1 MTFLKSLL
9 LGLRRKVGEPIMIL
23 LTVAIAVA
31 IFVSA
36 FALRDSIRQ
45 STVDSYRAFSG
56 DAALEASFSEDY
68 PAYYVTAEDADYRAL
83 ATECDRYGALY
94 SGYLFYASVG
104 KEKGSFATIYATDR
118 EALSRYNPVECLS
131 GEVTSSRTGAVLS
144 ESFAEKIGAR
154 VGDTLT
160 AGRYG
165 SAQTA
170 TLTVTGVARERGL
183 FTGAQVLVSEQ
194 TASRLLSLGDN
205 LRVYNRFFV
214 ELSAEKMNLLGVTAE
229 QATERLAAVSP
240 CFDVASPVND
250 RNVEVTLSYQS
261 TLLIVVALI
270 VAALGAILIHSAVS
284 LVMKNRLATAALFKS
299 VGATSGALTLY
310 LLAEIFLY
318 GLVGSLIGVG
328 GSYVVGAIFGA
339 MTGSAASFSV
349 GVGTA
354 FLGILFGV
362 ALALLSALAPVL
374 RLSLSP
380 LSDLLRSHSPIVR
393 AKALPAVVS
402 AAVFLALFLA
412 VAFAGV
418 SAAFALGAVAAFALL
433 ALLFTAIP
441 FAVTGVSALLVRVTR
456 DRPRAGKVYLAAT
469 GARSNRHAHSG
480 ARLLAIA
487 VLAILSIALLLG
499 EATGQLRSFDRLF
512 RADIMISADS
522 AEIPAVTVD
531 ARTIEGVSGAYFA
544 YVETRCAIEGEEDN
558 TVSFFAARAQEY
570 ESVFRAEEFGVDV
583 ASLTGNRRAAMGSG
597 LALKLGLEIGDE
609 FSLTVN
615 GGRETFILA
624 SLIDTPLTVV
634 FVDLS
639 GLGIP
644 PNLCLAEGTDD
655 AFSRLSEKY
664 ALTGAVYRASDAFG
678 YVTTLAS
685 DYIRVFAVFEGLVF
699 LFALAG
705 YLNAALASYRDRRR
719 EYELLAAAGASRSD
733 RIRMIVWENAIV
745 VLTAVAIGAAMAFA
759 LLFIVQNML
768 KSLGLY
774 FALLG

>member
-1 MTFLKSLL
+1 MFLKSLL
-9 LGLRRKVGEPIMIL
+9 LGLRRKLGEPIMIL

-31 IFVSA
+31 VFVSA
-36 FALRDSIRQ
+36 LALRDSIRET
-45 STVDSYRAFSG
+45 TVASYRSFSG
-56 DAALEASFSEDY
+56 EASLEASFSEDY
-68 PAYYVTAEDADYRAL
+68 PAYYVTADDAEYRAL
-83 ATECDRYGALY
+83 AVAADKYGALY

-104 KEKGSFATIYATDR
+104 KEQGSFAAVYATDR

-131 GEVTSSRTGAVLS
+131 GEVTNSRTGAVLS

-154 VGDTLT
+154 VGDGLT
-160 AGRYG
+160 AVRYG
-165 SAQTA
+165 SEQSAI
-170 TLTVTGVARERGL
+170 LTVTGIAKERGV
-183 FTGAQVLVSEQ
+183 FTGAQILVSEE
-194 TASRLLSLGDN
+194 TASRLLTLGDN

-214 ELSAEKMNLLGVTAE
+214 EISDEKINAVGVTAAE
-229 QATERLAAVSP
+229 AQAAIDAASP
-240 CFDVASPVND
+240 SFDVASPIND
-250 RNVEVTLSYQS
+250 RNVEVSLSYQS
-261 TLLIVVALI
+261 TLLVVIALI
-270 VAALGAILIHSAVS
+270 VASLGAILIYTAVS
-284 LVMKNRLATAALFKS
+284 LVMKNRLSTAALFKS
-299 VGATSGALTLY
+299 VGATSGGLTWY
-310 LLAEIFLY
+310 LLAEIVLY
-318 GLVGSLIGVG
+318 GLVGSAVGVG

-354 FLGILFGV
+354 FLGVLFGV
-362 ALALLSALAPVL
+362 ALAVVSALLPVL

-380 LSDLLRSHSPIVR
+380 LSDLLRSHSPILR
-393 AKALPAVVS
+393 LRPLPAVVS
-402 AAVFLALFLA
+402 AAVFLALFFA
-412 VAFAGV
+412 VSFAGV
-418 SAAFALGAVAAFALL
+418 SAAFTLGAFAALALL

-441 FAVTGVSALLVRVTR
+441 FAVKGVSVLLMRVTR
-456 DRPRAGKVYLAAT
+456 DRPRAGKVYLAAA
-469 GARSNRHAHSG
+469 GAKYNRHAQSG

-487 VLAILSIALLLG
+487 VLAVVSIAVLLG
-499 EATGQLRSFDRLF
+499 EASNQLRSFDRLF

-531 ARTIEGVSGAYFA
+531 ARTVEGVSGAYFA
-544 YVETRCAIEGEEDN
+544 YVETRCPIEGDEEN

-570 ESVFRAEEFGVDV
+570 ESVFRAAEFGVDV
-583 ASLTGNRRAAMGSG
+583 ASLSGYRRAAMGGG

-609 FSLTVN
+609 FALTVN
-615 GGRETFILA
+615 GVRETFTLA
-624 SLIDTPLTVV
+624 SLIETPLTVV

-639 GLGIP
+639 GLGIQ

-685 DYIRVFAVFEGLVF
+685 DYIRVFALFEALVF
-699 LFALAG
+699 LFAFAG

-719 EYELLAAAGASRSD
+719 EYELLAAAGASRFD
-733 RIRMIVWENAIV
+733 RRTIVAWENAIV
-745 VLTAVAIGAAMAFA
+745 VSTAVLLGAATSFA